1 MGEGWASLAARVVK
15 NPPPKAGGARDTGSI
30 LGLGRCP
37 GIGNG
42 SPLPGRFHGQRN
54 LAGSSPWGSQSA
66 RHDLVTEHT
75 KHAWE
80 EVSCCPEEVEQR
92 GRRDGI

>member
-54 LAGSSPWGSQSA
+54 LAGSSLWGLKA
-66 RHDLVTEHT
+66 LDM
-75 KHAWE
+75 
-80 EVSCCPEEVEQR
+80 P
-92 GRRDGI
+92 GRRSAAALRKWSKEEEEMGFRELN

>member
-30 LGLGRCP
+30 PGLGRCP

-42 SPLPGRFHGQRN
+42 SPLQFFCLEDSMDRGTWQALVHGV
-54 LAGSSPWGSQSA
+54 A
-66 RHDLVTEHT
+66 
-75 KHAWE
+75 K
-80 EVSCCPEEVEQR
+80 C
-92 GRRDGI
+92 

>member
-30 LGLGRCP
+30 PGLGRYP

-42 SPLPGRFHGQRN
+42 SPLQFFCLEDSMDRGTWQALVHGVAKR
-54 LAGSSPWGSQSA
+54 
-66 RHDLVTEHT
+66 
-75 KHAWE
+75 
-80 EVSCCPEEVEQR
+80 
-92 GRRDGI
+92 

>member
-30 LGLGRCP
+30 PGLGRYP

-42 SPLPGRFHGQRN
+42 SPLQFFCLEDSMDRGIWQTLVHGV
-54 LAGSSPWGSQSA
+54 S
-66 RHDLVTEHT
+66 
-75 KHAWE
+75 KH
-80 EVSCCPEEVEQR
+80 
-92 GRRDGI
+92 